1 MSAVLSGIPLDSV
14 ATTLARGAANG
25 IADLAVRSLGG
36 GQPVEVPLDAPPPV
50 DPLLDLRLPEAMR
63 AWLKPAADA
72 LGLTLEDGV
81 ARDKYGRRERRVTYL
96 TNGDVRR
103 ALLHIDP
110 DVLNDRNAY
119 EPLGMVMWAME
130 ENEFVAVFGTNVKA
144 PLPVNANVIE
154 DLWKRRPMNSR
165 FISWSFV
172 EELPTLDLLDQVEF
186 LRGRLGL
193 EAFQPRTYSA
203 SAGAGEVTAK
213 DIGRIVSILS
223 ALNDF
228 NDVRGRKALL
238 MQAGLIAIA
247 GVVNLE
253 GAPKSVGLDL
263 VWQTTQHP
271 DRVPPDNHTALGA
284 LLRTVVTYPDMPPS
298 DANWLK
304 ALITRCAL

>member
-1 MSAVLSGIPLDSV
+1 
-14 ATTLARGAANG
+14 
-25 IADLAVRSLGG
+25 
-36 GQPVEVPLDAPPPV
+36 
-50 DPLLDLRLPEAMR
+50 
-63 AWLKPAADA
+63 
-72 LGLTLEDGV
+72 
-81 ARDKYGRRERRVTYL
+81 
-96 TNGDVRR
+96 
-103 ALLHIDP
+103 
-110 DVLNDRNAY
+110 
-119 EPLGMVMWAME
+119 MVMWAME

-203 SAGAGEVTAK
+203 SEGAGEVTAK